1 MPSSST
7 AGTPGAAG
15 VVVGVVAAGTP
26 PLLLTVRSP
35 TAVGMT
41 SGVSIMGRSSS
52 TAARYLQKRPSSASS
67 FSSSTLAAACFDFFL
82 LCPVALATTSPTC
95 TLYMKVG
102 AWTAPS
108 TESSL
113 YSGVRQL
120 RAHSSC
126 RMLMGVFWFTEAAEE
141 SIVP

>member
-1 MPSSST
+1 
-7 AGTPGAAG
+7 
-15 VVVGVVAAGTP
+15 
-26 PLLLTVRSP
+26 
-35 TAVGMT
+35 
-41 SGVSIMGRSSS
+41 MGRSSS

-67 FSSSTLAAACFDFFL
+67 FSSSTLAAACLDFFL

-95 TLYMKVG
+95 TLPQTRDRHRVKVAQAGLG

-120 RAHSSC
+120 RAHSS
-126 RMLMGVFWFTEAAEE
+126 
-141 SIVP
+141 